1 MKKSV
6 KITLWIVG
14 VLVGLAILIVT
25 CLDVVVS
32 NIAEKK
38 VREALVAANLPYTI
52 DFGAIHVLATTG
64 YVEVYDAH
72 FAANNNG
79 IKGVDTLDVF
89 VPRVTVGHI
98 RYWELLRHRKV
109 YINSVRVRKACLT
122 YKQKGSKLL
131 ARVDSASVQV
141 NDLFYSIKDSTYG
154 YNDSVYELRVKHAS
168 MIMPDGLM
176 AMEVQ
181 NLHHEDGGVIT
192 LGKTRIHHTVGKREL
207 SGILHEPSS
216 WLDLRLKSVV
226 ISPMNPFREDFSKG
240 LHIPLITVSGDK
252 METLR
257 DARLKPSKPYIM
269 PQKIITAIK
278 FPIRIDKVQFDMPKL
293 NVEVLIAD
301 KNCGE
306 LQLDKIKAT
315 ISDFSDKKGS
325 VMKVNLGANLGG
337 SAISGI
343 FKMHMNDEC
352 RFDMSLSGKDIETTC
367 LNPLIRPITAIELNC
382 HIDSVKADYTGDNV
396 KAAGTVMM
404 AYHGLQG
411 KVYKADEIPFKII
424 SQNASAIEYFV
435 NHLIPKSNPRNDSKA
450 PLAFNVEWERKD
462 DQPFPLYMVGP
473 VIMGAVETF
482 LPGLFTGKKVKE

>member
-6 KITLWIVG
+6 KITLWVVG
-14 VLVGLAILIVT
+14 ILVGLFVICQT
-25 CLDVVVS
+25 CLDIAAS
-32 NIAEKK
+32 RIAEKK
-38 VREALVAANLPYTI
+38 AREALSQANLPYTI
-52 DFGAIHVLATTG
+52 DFGSIVT
-64 YVEVYDAH
+64 YVASGFVDVNDVH
-72 FAANNNG
+72 FAAG
-79 IKGVDTLDVF
+79 PGLIKGVDTLDLV
-89 VPRVTVGHI
+89 VPQITIGHI
-98 RYWELLRHRKV
+98 RYRDLLKKRV
-109 YINSVRVRKACLT
+109 SINGVRVKRACLV

-131 ARVDSASVQV
+131 AKVDSASIEV

-154 YNDSVYELRVKHAS
+154 YNDSIYELYVKHAS

-176 AMEVQ
+176 GMEV
-181 NLHHEDGGVIT
+181 NDLRHEDGGEIK

-207 SGILHEPSS
+207 SKILHEPCS